1 MKSIPNLQNYKNEL
15 MYIFLQ
21 SKDAADLSVN
31 LTQLFLKML
40 NCDLYMT
47 MPGIRIIATESLQYS
62 VWCENPCAETETV
75 NIHQGKCDLYLWRCA
90 DQKWYLND
98 LYDDIHEIAEK
109 ILTDIPVFKSIPENP
124 KEVKTLLENGLMIFK
139 PKIFPVFSKIK
150 PHDLNEVLTWDDRFL
165 LVGTKVENLK
175 VYSYEEWNDLIIRE
189 NYFKNNGE

>member
-1 MKSIPNLQNYKNEL
+1 MNILQNIILKQFNENMYKL
-15 MYIFLQ
+15 FYI
-21 SKDAADLSVN
+21 
-31 LTQLFLKML
+31 
-40 NCDLYMT
+40 
-47 MPGIRIIATESLQYS
+47 P
-62 VWCENPCAETETV
+62 AE
-75 NIHQGKCDLYLWRCA
+75 
-90 DQKWYLND
+90 YLND

-175 VYSYEEWNDLIIRE
+175 VYSYEE
-189 NYFKNNGE
+189 